1 MIIMKKFLF
10 PVFLA
15 AVMASGC
22 NKDEV
27 VTQQNPMAPQIT
39 LDSDPDEYGIY
50 TTKVGRQLTIAL
62 TYRYVENAVYSWRL
76 QTTGRIISTEPTLEY
91 TFASVN
97 ETDEAGY
104 YLTLE
109 VTNRNG
115 TSTEELLVQ
124 VLELTP
130 PTIRIDE
137 QVEVVR
143 KHEYEFT
150 PDVQAKDISEF
161 EWTLRAEGEAEA
173 HIVGTAPTYV
183 FCAEEL
189 GHYELTLSTK
199 NEDGSDRKTVDI
211 EVVNALAISATV
223 APIGNVY
230 DGTKRTVALGRTLPL
245 RPYIWNAIR
254 PTYSWTI
261 DGKEVGTD
269 LMYIYTPTEEG
280 TKKIV
285 FTVSDTSDESEA
297 GVSRHVAS
305 TGRQQ
310 ATLEFTVECH
320 KEEGTYKRPATASS
334 SVNWTKVFEYTPAP
348 GQFINELA
356 TGGFSGDETTPEA
369 AVAYAESRLERGIWV
384 SLGGWGGY
392 IVVGF
397 DHSIENSDEGYR
409 DGYNFSIQGN
419 QFKGSSEPGIVWV
432 MQDTNGNT
440 LPDDEW
446 YELKGSEYGK
456 EETIQDYAVT
466 YYRPAYPGADVQWKD
481 NRGAKGCIDYLAQ
494 FHTQSCY
501 YPNWVDADD
510 YVLYGTCLKSR
521 TYDQSGNGS
530 YWVNDS
536 YDWGY
541 VDNFGE
547 DRLSNDEN
555 AGAGACKTYFKISN
569 AVKADGTPADLK
581 YIDFIK
587 VQTGVNVK
595 AGWLGENSTEVF
607 GFTDENINQGKK

>member
-50 TTKVGRQLTIAL
+50 TTKVGRQLTIAP

-384 SLGGWGGY
+384 SPVSYTHL
-392 IVVGF
+392 
-397 DHSIENSDEGYR
+397 
-409 DGYNFSIQGN
+409 
-419 QFKGSSEPGIVWV
+419 
-432 MQDTNGNT
+432 T
-440 LPDDEW
+440 LP
-446 YELKGSEYGK
+446 
-456 EETIQDYAVT
+456 T
-466 YYRPAYPGADVQWKD
+466 
-481 NRGAKGCIDYLAQ
+481 
-494 FHTQSCY
+494 
-501 YPNWVDADD
+501 
-510 YVLYGTCLKSR
+510 
-521 TYDQSGNGS
+521 
-530 YWVNDS
+530 
-536 YDWGY
+536 
-541 VDNFGE
+541 
-547 DRLSNDEN
+547 
-555 AGAGACKTYFKISN
+555 
-569 AVKADGTPADLK
+569 KA
-581 YIDFIK
+581 
-587 VQTGVNVK
+587 
-595 AGWLGENSTEVF
+595 
-607 GFTDENINQGKK
+607 